1 LFICLHGDAIYACLF
16 LLFHTFA
23 ELNPMGESLSIMKKL
38 D

>member
-1 LFICLHGDAIYACLF
+1 MFIRLRVNAIYACLF

-23 ELNPMGESLSIMKKL
+23 ELNSMGESLPIMKKL